1 VTGMMWSHD
10 KAPYRLLLNSKA
22 ASQMAWHCDHYRS
35 RRVMKHFSNAAGVA
49 KEMGITVEA
58 LKASLDSY
66 NEYASHGDGWEDPF
80 GKIYYHN
87 TPFEMDEEY
96 FLAVITPVVHYTMG
110 GLAISTKCECVYED
124 TSRVI
129 PGLYAVGEVTGGVHG
144 RNRLGGS
151 GLAEGVVLGRQGGSC
166 ALEYMNG
173 PKPQPAAG
181 SGDGS
186 TTTTTVTI
194 PIPGQEPITVT
205 TTTSGGAGAG
215 NGQVVGDLVDV
226 IEWDGEVT
234 TQPGKITSGAAGK
247 DGPGS
252 KKTKEE
258 APAKKKPS
266 GPPTD
271 VALVYGSFFMGDSER
286 DINDILA
293 AKPED
298 LSGLSVSDAPI
309 EGNDFD
315 FNNLKDTKFLVV
327 CTSSMYG
334 NPPKNFWEF
343 YYHLKAASENPNKP
357 LAGLQHAVFGNGD
370 ETYIDTYMNVPRVV
384 DLLLERAGSRRFYAR
399 GECGEPHAPTG
410 EDMVEAEAWAPG
422 MWDALKAANDAQA
435 PSVEWAAHWEG
446 AEPAHHDKYTDWDL
460 SKIKKKFGSPDASSI
475 FVAASAKL

>member
-1 VTGMMWSHD
+1 
-10 KAPYRLLLNSKA
+10 
-22 ASQMAWHCDHYRS
+22 
-35 RRVMKHFSNAAGVA
+35 
-49 KEMGITVEA
+49 MG
-58 LKASLDSY
+58 
-66 NEYASHGDGWEDPF
+66 
-80 GKIYYHN
+80 
-87 TPFEMDEEY
+87 
-96 FLAVITPVVHYTMG
+96 
-110 GLAISTKCECVYED
+110 
-124 TSRVI
+124 
-129 PGLYAVGEVTGGVHG
+129 
-144 RNRLGGS
+144 
-151 GLAEGVVLGRQGGSC
+151 
-166 ALEYMNG
+166 EYMNG

-215 NGQVVGDLVDV
+215 NGQVVGDLVDI

-247 DGPGS
+247 DGPES
-252 KKTKEE
+252 KKTKEQ

-271 VALVYGSFFMGDSER
+271 VALVYGSFFMGDSDR
-286 DINDILA
+286 DSNDILA

-298 LSGLSVSDAPI
+298 LGLSVSEAPI

-315 FNNLKDTKFLVV
+315 FNNLKDTKYLVV

-357 LAGLQHAVFGNGD
+357 LAHMQHAVYGNGD

-399 GECGEPHAPTG
+399 GETGEPHNLVGTN
-410 EDMVEAEAWAPG
+410 MVAAASWGPG
-422 MWDALKAANDAQA
+422 MWEAMKSAN
-435 PSVEWAAHWEG
+435 V
-446 AEPAHHDKYTDWDL
+446 HD
-460 SKIKKKFGSPDASSI
+460 
-475 FVAASAKL
+475 